1 MFNKFIL
8 SSIITFF
15 LFNNSFSQQFA
26 KEKILADLDYLNKS
40 IKEAHYNIYAYTPKK
55 ELDSAYSEIKKTIH
69 KDSLNLLQV
78 TNLFQKLTSAINN
91 GHTEIDFPINSY
103 KEYAYNKGT
112 VFPLEISFENGKNL
126 IRKNFSNNSEI
137 KVGAEILSINGIPMK
152 DILSKIYPQI
162 SAERTYLKNVKIE
175 VYSFPRYY
183 WQVFGKQ
190 DHFEIETQDKEKIKK
205 YLIDAVNLIDG
216 YETKRTEVL
225 NAKMSLQY
233 FETSSY
239 LNPGNFGGDEKAY
252 QKFIDSA
259 FSKINKSGKR
269 NLIIDLRNNAGGD
282 NSFSDYLVSY
292 IANKPFRWNSKLTIK
307 TSKFLKEHTR
317 KHNDTTDT
325 YFKNILNHTD
335 NEVYNYDFGEFQPQ
349 EKNKRFQGK
358 VYVLINRQSHS
369 QSAVTAA
376 QIQDYKFGTIVG
388 EETGDYPSL
397 YASLFQYSLPNTGI
411 VVKVPKGYIV
421 RVNGSKKQE
430 GVIPDI
436 FIRDH
441 LLDETDEILDQLL
454 EKIN

>member
-15 LFNNSFSQQFA
+15 IFNNSFSQQFA

-126 IRKNFSNNSEI
+126 IRKNFSNNPEI

-225 NAKMSLQY
+225 NTKMSLQY

-349 EKNKRFQGK
+349 EKNKRFHGK